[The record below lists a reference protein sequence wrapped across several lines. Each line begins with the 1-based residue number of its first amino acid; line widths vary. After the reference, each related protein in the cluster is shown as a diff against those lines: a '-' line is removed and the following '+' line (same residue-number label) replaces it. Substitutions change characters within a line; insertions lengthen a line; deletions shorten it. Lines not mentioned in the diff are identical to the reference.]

1 MKKVFLIDD
10 FKKILP
16 NLFKSNK
23 VIGMC
28 HGVFDL
34 LHLGHFRHFE
44 EAKKKVDI
52 LIVSVTEDK
61 FVNKGPGRPVFNHLE
76 RAECLSS
83 LEMLD
88 YVVISNEE
96 SATKVINI
104 IKPNI
109 YFKGPDYKNNKND
122 ITGKIF
128 KEKKV
133 LKSNK
138 GKILYTSDK
147 KLSSTILL
155 KNYMNFLS
163 SKQKDSIKQIKK
175 KHNFNKISE
184 LIENFK
190 DVIPTIIGET
200 IIDKYQFTET
210 LGKSGKEPVLVFKKK
225 YSEKYL
231 GGAGAICRHLATFTN
246 KINLL
251 TYLGQ
256 NKEELRFIKSNLEK
270 KIFFDFI
277 IKKNSPTII
286 KERFVEE
293 INNRKIFGAYLLND
307 SSVSISEEK
316 RLQDKLLR
324 LSKKSNL
331 LIVSDYGHGL
341 ISKDFAKK
349 IIKMKK
355 FVAVNVQIN
364 SSNIGFHSLQNYK
377 NADCIIINENELR
390 YEMRSKTEKIEKLL
404 KRLTKNLNLRYV
416 IVTRGYSGAIL
427 YNRKMNKFHYSDAF
441 ANKVIDKVGAG
452 DAMLSIL
459 AICLF
464 KKIDCDLT
472 LLISSLCAAQSVN
485 SIGNKKAISK
495 SVLLKELE
503 HYLL

>member
-1 MKKVFLIDD
+1 M
-10 FKKILP
+10 
-16 NLFKSNK
+16 
-23 VIGMC
+23 
-28 HGVFDL
+28 
-34 LHLGHFRHFE
+34 
-44 EAKKKVDI
+44 
-52 LIVSVTEDK
+52 
-61 FVNKGPGRPVFNHLE
+61 
-76 RAECLSS
+76 
-83 LEMLD
+83 
-88 YVVISNEE
+88 
-96 SATKVINI
+96 
-104 IKPNI
+104 
-109 YFKGPDYKNNKND
+109 
-122 ITGKIF
+122 
-128 KEKKV
+128 
-133 LKSNK
+133 
-138 GKILYTSDK
+138 
-147 KLSSTILL
+147 ILL
-155 KNYMNFLS
+155 L
-163 SKQKDSIKQIKK
+163 
-175 KHNFNKISE
+175 
-184 LIENFK
+184 
-190 DVIPTIIGET
+190 
-200 IIDKYQFTET
+200 
-210 LGKSGKEPVLVFKKK
+210 
-225 YSEKYL
+225 
-231 GGAGAICRHLATFTN
+231 
-246 KINLL
+246 
-251 TYLGQ
+251 
-256 NKEELRFIKSNLEK
+256 
-270 KIFFDFI
+270 
-277 IKKNSPTII
+277 KKNSPTII